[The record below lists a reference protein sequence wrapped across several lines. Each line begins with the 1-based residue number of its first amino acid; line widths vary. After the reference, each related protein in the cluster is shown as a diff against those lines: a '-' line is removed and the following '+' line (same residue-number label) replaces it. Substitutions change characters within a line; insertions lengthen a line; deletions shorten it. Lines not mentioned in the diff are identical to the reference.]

1 MAEYFNYSAFRV
13 FSLKCLPIDIFVI
26 FVSRSNALN
35 WVQLVVSLILKNKQG
50 FCLSEGEVKK
60 WRKKTTIESELCYD
74 TISFSKSL
82 PSDDNKNN
90 DIFELHGFVIE
101 RLNNL

>member
-26 FVSRSNALN
+26 FVSRSNALK

-50 FCLSEGEVKK
+50 FCLSEGEVNK
-60 WRKKTTIESELCYD
+60 WEKNPIESELCYD

-82 PSDDNKNN
+82 LSDDNKNN